1 MHYRY
6 TKSPRRE
13 RPKLRGTSED
23 RGRMMLSQYLI
34 SSQSENYSP
43 TQIYPNN
50 MNESFELSFNQTS
63 NASMRSVGNGEFDE
77 INPGISNQN
86 QSASEDSLKI
96 SKSENS
102 FPVGLETTARLNKN
116 TFPDFSSAINT
127 NFTMAQNEDLVMG
140 SKDTADVSSLNPETF
155 NAQGHNNL
163 EKGKNSAFDFTKFE
177 RLARNQSQGKDL
189 LSQSL
194 PNSMMETHFG
204 LEGNFKGHQSRSFNL
219 PSHAYDESIRPSV
232 WSLDACD
239 GLLVLGCSNGR
250 IELWD
255 ISSGNFKVFLILG
268 YPVKIL
274 SCAPKIVFEMCSISC
289 IIFMFISYSV
299 RMMTKWELVS
309 HILSCFLNTGNK
321 FVW

>member
-23 RGRMMLSQYLI
+23 RGRMILSQYLI
-34 SSQSENYSP
+34 SSKSENYSP
-43 TQIYPNN
+43 TQIYPN
-50 MNESFELSFNQTS
+50 ESFELSFNQIP

-102 FPVGLETTARLNKN
+102 FPVGLESTARLNKN

-127 NFTMAQNEDLVMG
+127 NFTMAQNEDLAIG
-140 SKDTADVSSLNPETF
+140 CKDTADVASLNPETF
-155 NAQGHNNL
+155 DAQNNL
-163 EKGKNSAFDFTKFE
+163 EKGRSSAFDFTKFE
-177 RLARNQSQGKDL
+177 KLARNQSQGKDL

-194 PNSMMETHFG
+194 PNSMLETHPG
-204 LEGNFKGHQSRSFNL
+204 LEGNFGGHQSRSFNL

-255 ISSGNFKVFLILG
+255 ISSGNFKVFLNQ
-268 YPVKIL
+268 
-274 SCAPKIVFEMCSISC
+274 C
-289 IIFMFISYSV
+289 
-299 RMMTKWELVS
+299 W
-309 HILSCFLNTGNK
+309 N
-321 FVW
+321 

>member
-6 TKSPRRE
+6 SKSPRRE

-23 RGRMMLSQYLI
+23 RGRMLLSQHLI
-34 SSQSENYSP
+34 SSQSENHTP
-43 TQIYPNN
+43 TQIYP
-50 MNESFELSFNQTS
+50 NESFELSFNQTP
-63 NASMRSVGNGEFDE
+63 NASMLSVGNAEFDDYQSV
-77 INPGISNQN
+77 ITNQN
-86 QSASEDSLKI
+86 QLASEDFSKI
-96 SKSENS
+96 SKSENN

-155 NAQGHNNL
+155 NAQGQNNL
-163 EKGKNSAFDFTKFE
+163 EKGRSSAFDFTKFE

-194 PNSMMETHFG
+194 PNSMLETHFG
-204 LEGNFKGHQSRSFNL
+204 LEGNFGGHQSRSFNL

-255 ISSGNFKVFLILG
+255 VSSGNFKVFLNMLVFILAIKKLFFKC
-268 YPVKIL
+268 VQFH
-274 SCAPKIVFEMCSISC
+274 A
-289 IIFMFISYSV
+289 SYSCSYLIV
-299 RMMTKWELVS
+299 CV
-309 HILSCFLNTGNK
+309 
-321 FVW
+321 